1 MKKILFLCF
10 PLFLLASGMRTESEL
25 VSCYNSGKGDDSCG
39 KELAYLLKKEKND
52 LAAEIFLDLSLKG
65 DVDAT
70 RELGLYYIDPYTDKS
85 VKDCQKGV
93 IILLNAADGRVN
105 KKQSALA
112 YKELA
117 NLFKDGICLEKSEE
131 KYKKYND
138 LYLEKAK
145 EELRQKQ
152 VEQIE
157 TPETNESIE
166 NTTTIKN

>member
-85 VKDCQKGV
+85 VQDCKKGV
-93 IILLNAADGRVN
+93 IILLNAA
-105 KKQSALA
+105 L
-112 YKELA
+112 
-117 NLFKDGICLEKSEE
+117 CLIDIS
-131 KYKKYND
+131 Y
-138 LYLEKAK
+138 
-145 EELRQKQ
+145 
-152 VEQIE
+152 
-157 TPETNESIE
+157 T
-166 NTTTIKN
+166 

>member
-85 VKDCQKGV
+85 VQYCKKGV

-117 NLFKDGICLEKSEE
+117 NLFKNGICLEKSEE
-131 KYKKYND
+131 KYNKYNN
-138 LYLEKAK
+138 LYLERAK

-152 VEQIE
+152 VE
-157 TPETNESIE
+157 TPDAIESIE
-166 NTTTIKN
+166 NITTIEN